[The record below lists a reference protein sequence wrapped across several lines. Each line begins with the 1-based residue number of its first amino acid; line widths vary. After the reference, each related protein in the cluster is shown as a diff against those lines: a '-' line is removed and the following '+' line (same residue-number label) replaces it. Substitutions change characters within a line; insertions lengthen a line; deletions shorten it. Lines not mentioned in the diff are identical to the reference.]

1 MPYAGFIRN
10 LRVYSN
16 TVGVTAS
23 NITYTVRIN
32 GTGSALTCTY
42 ANTASDGSDLSN
54 VVAVAAGD
62 LIDIRITKSA
72 GSITSPIDVLATI
85 EVSP

>member
-1 MPYAGFIRN
+1 
-10 LRVYSN
+10 
-16 TVGVTAS
+16 
-23 NITYTVRIN
+23 
-32 GTGSALTCTY
+32 
-42 ANTASDGSDLSN
+42 

-72 GSITSPIDVLATI
+72 GGITSPIDVLATI